1 MIHTYLSIDLYND
14 SISCK
19 FDEITYLFSS
29 TEKFA
34 ELTGFPYM
42 ETIRIMAYEPER
54 NIYAIERLNGE
65 CISGQN
71 SDEMAWII
79 SNIDIIKQAAKDDLA
94 ANPPQTY
101 VPTLDIMRNSLLF
114 STDWVLQ
121 RHQEEALL
129 NIAHT
134 ITDVQLTA
142 VLEYRQQLR
151 DITKTYSSIDTVVWP
166 TNPLA

>member
-1 MIHTYLSIDLYND
+1 MIHTYLSIDLYNK

-19 FDEITYLFSS
+19 FDDITYLFSS
-29 TEKFA
+29 TEKFF

-42 ETIRIMAYEPER
+42 ETIGMLSYEPER
-54 NIYAIERLNGE
+54 NIYVVERVGGT
-65 CISGQN
+65 CAQGTD
-71 SDEMAWII
+71 SDELAWVIL
-79 SNIDIIKQAAKDDLA
+79 NIDAIKQAAKDDLA
-94 ANPPQTY
+94 ANPPETY
-101 VPTLDIMRNSLLF
+101 AVTLDMMRDSLLY

-121 RHQEEALL
+121 RYQEETLL
-129 NIAHT
+129 NLTHT
-134 ITDVQLTA
+134 ITEAQLTA